1 MHVVAWVVDCQHKD
15 VENWN
20 SIVQTSTGPGSV
32 NPHNCLLV
40 SFLFCATFYDY
51 VIILTFLLSLFSP
64 RLLALTKETK
74 KNRIS
79 LSVVWDSST
88 LQSYFL
94 ASWRDGKKAVDVKYN
109 TWSRFKKMPHT
120 VSHPFMHHFLPG
132 WLNSRLIGWPSIVIW
147 WGSKRLKTPFVLY
160 STRHFP
166 YLQSGKGED
175 KERKRERSTK

>member
-1 MHVVAWVVDCQHKD
+1 MHVVAWAVDCQHKD

-74 KNRIS
+74 KIVS
-79 LSVVWDSST
+79 LCLLCETHLLSNHT
-88 LQSYFL
+88 FL
-94 ASWRDGKKAVDVKYN
+94 LLDETAKKLL
-109 TWSRFKKMPHT
+109 T
-120 VSHPFMHHFLPG
+120 
-132 WLNSRLIGWPSIVIW
+132 
-147 WGSKRLKTPFVLY
+147 
-160 STRHFP
+160 
-166 YLQSGKGED
+166 
-175 KERKRERSTK
+175 

>member
-1 MHVVAWVVDCQHKD
+1 MQYLIFRFLGTLYQNGPFLSSSFGRMMHVVAWVVDCQHKD

-74 KNRIS
+74 KIVS
-79 LSVVWDSST
+79 LCLLCETHLLSNHT
-88 LQSYFL
+88 FL
-94 ASWRDGKKAVDVKYN
+94 LLDETAKKLL
-109 TWSRFKKMPHT
+109 T
-120 VSHPFMHHFLPG
+120 
-132 WLNSRLIGWPSIVIW
+132 
-147 WGSKRLKTPFVLY
+147 
-160 STRHFP
+160 
-166 YLQSGKGED
+166 
-175 KERKRERSTK
+175 